1 MNNLEH
7 LLKNGTSQEVIDIID
22 KDLALSQSN
31 PMWHGR
37 ALSLLIPVVNSLVW
51 MRNYNNKILTSQI
64 LADYLY
70 LNKVRELYE
79 KEILPIDLRKNI
91 YQYLISLPC
100 YNINLEVSAKQ
111 SEIAIELHLYIQ
123 ISIAYIVGDLSGV
136 GDVLHKQISE
146 NLKAESKQYY

>member
-22 KDLALSQSN
+22 KDLSLSQSN

-51 MRNYNNKILTSQI
+51 MRDYNNKILTSQI

-100 YNINLEVSAKQ
+100 YNINLDVSAKQ

-136 GDVLHKQISE
+136 GDALHKQISE
-146 NLKAESKQYY
+146 NLKAESK